1 MLPKEFTDRMKK
13 ILGTEFDAFLASYDE
28 VPNGGLRA
36 NPLKIHGAELEKL
49 VPFELE
55 EVTWCKGGYYYPKD
69 ARPGKTPFHDAGL
82 FYMQEP
88 SAMLPASLL
97 DAKPGEIVLDLCAAP
112 GGKSTQI
119 AGAMQGEGLLIANE
133 PYPARAKIL
142 SQNIERLGV
151 KNAVVTSAYPDKLAE
166 RFPNFFDKIMVDA
179 PCSGEGMFRK
189 DPATISEWSEDNV
202 KMCAN
207 RQWEIL
213 QSAYKMLKDGGR
225 LVYSTCTFAR
235 EEDEEIVN
243 RLINELG
250 MRLVD
255 EKVYRIWPHKDRG
268 EGHFA
273 ALLEKSGEHCVTN
286 VPQGINEECAEFSAF
301 MAETLNTPVGG
312 NIFRVRAELY
322 AAPIAPSAFTGI
334 QVVRNGVH
342 IGTVKKNRFEPAHAL
357 ALASRREDV
366 KRTFELMD
374 EQVVSYLKGET
385 LPCNGVGGWTLVTYK
400 GYPLGWGKVS
410 GGILKNHYPKGLR
423 WM

>member
-1 MLPKEFTDRMKK
+1 MKAV
-13 ILGTEFDAFLASYDE
+13 LGAEYDAFLASYDE

-36 NPLKIHGAELEKL
+36 NPLKIGGEALKKLLPFKLED
-49 VPFELE
+49 VS
-55 EVTWCKGGYYYPKD
+55 WCKGGYYYPKD
-69 ARPGKTPFHDAGL
+69 VRPGKTPFHDAGL

-97 DAKPGEIVLDLCAAP
+97 DAKPGDIVLDLCAAP

-119 AGAMQGEGLLIANE
+119 AGAMQGEGVLIANE

-151 KNAVVTSAYPDKLAE
+151 KNAVVTCAYPDKLAE
-166 RFPNFFDKIMVDA
+166 RFSAFFDKIMVDA

-189 DPATISEWSEDNV
+189 DPATIDEWSEENV
-202 KMCAN
+202 KMCAD

-213 QSAYKMLKDGGR
+213 QSAYKMLKGGGR
-225 LVYSTCTFAR
+225 LVYSTCTLAR
-235 EEDEEIVN
+235 EEDEKIAERLTRELNMKIV
-243 RLINELG
+243 
-250 MRLVD
+250 D
-255 EKVYRIWPHKDRG
+255 DKTYRIWPHKDRG

-273 ALLEKSGEHCVTN
+273 AVFEKAGECCKTI
-286 VPQGINEECAEFSAF
+286 VPQGVNEECAEFSAF
-301 MAETLNTPVGG
+301 MDETFNVALNG
-312 NIFRVRAELY
+312 NIFRVRDELY
-322 AAPIAPSAFTGI
+322 AAPIAPSVLAGI

-342 IGTVKKNRFEPAHAL
+342 LGTVKKNRFEPAHAL
-357 ALASRREDV
+357 ALASKVKDV
-366 KRTFELMD
+366 KRTFELED
-374 EQVVSYLKGET
+374 EQVISYLKGET
-385 LPCNGVGGWTLVTYK
+385 LPCNGENGWTLVTYK